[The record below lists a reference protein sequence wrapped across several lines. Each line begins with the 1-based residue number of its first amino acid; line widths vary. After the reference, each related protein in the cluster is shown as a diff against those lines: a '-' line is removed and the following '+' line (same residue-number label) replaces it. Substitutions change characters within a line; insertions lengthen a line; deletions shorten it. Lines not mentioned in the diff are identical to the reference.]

1 MSVKMKYII
10 GYSVLALY
18 VFITAGFVAK
28 KSAEEVCSRVE
39 VSLTDTVNQLV
50 VPRDITKLMEDKK
63 NSVYGHRFS
72 NINKMQIAK
81 LITNNIVLVKNVGVY
96 RATDGTICINIEQ
109 RKPILRVINKYNQS
123 YYVDTEGYLIPL
135 SDHWSARVLVAN
147 GDIAEKS
154 QKNRA
159 IHIDSLNTNI
169 EIKQRET
176 LRELIILAKHIND
189 DEFLNAQ
196 IEQIYVN
203 RNEYEMIPKVGS
215 HIIYFGPIDN
225 YVDKFFNLK
234 AIYYKGFANLGWR
247 KYKAINLKYQNQV
260 ICTKR

>member
-1 MSVKMKYII
+1 
-10 GYSVLALY
+10 
-18 VFITAGFVAK
+18 
-28 KSAEEVCSRVE
+28 E
-39 VSLTDTVNQLV
+39 
-50 VPRDITKLMEDKK
+50 
-63 NSVYGHRFS
+63 
-72 NINKMQIAK
+72 
-81 LITNNIVLVKNVGVY
+81 VGVY

-147 GDIAEKS
+147 GDIVEKS
-154 QKNRA
+154 HKNRA

-169 EIKQRET
+169 EIKQQET
-176 LRELIILAKHIND
+176 LKELIILAKYINE

-196 IEQIYVN
+196 IEQIYVI

-215 HIIYFGPIDN
+215 HIIYFGTIDN